1 MSTVEIY
8 SSGGTFKYGI
18 DAALSSNL
26 HESLNGECTFD
37 LTMPGKYLQG
47 VILGDELR
55 YGDYYFT
62 VAQISRASQT
72 AGALCT
78 LNCEHV
84 SYALTDM
91 EMPEGVLYGSPTT
104 GLTAILNGT
113 GFSVGTVGVAG
124 TWRLEIKA
132 GTSRRDALQQWAAIC
147 YGELAYHDR
156 SIDLLA
162 HVGNNQPVNLSEA
175 ENVKSLTVTLDGRN
189 HTQNY
194 SVELSRL
201 QTLGLGDAVTIQY
214 YSLNVMANTRVMAL
228 DRDIFHPW
236 SIRMVCG
243 EYLPTYYN
251 RVTQSFREIEESV
264 SEDIQQVEEDI
275 QQVETTVI
283 EEIETEIREVM
294 IRAQLMD
301 FSDWSNGEFFEILD
315 NGTIVL
321 YGVEFDSSG
330 RPIKITDD
338 QHECT
343 IVWE

>member
-8 SSGGTFKYGI
+8 SSGGTYKYGV

-62 VAQISRASQT
+62 VAQITRASQT

-78 LNCEHV
+78 LNCEHI

-91 EMPEGVLYGSPTT
+91 TMPEGVLYGSPTV

-113 GFSVGTVGVAG
+113 GFTVGTVGVSG

-147 YGELAYHDR
+147 YGELAYHER
-156 SIDLLA
+156 SIDLLS

-189 HTQNY
+189 GTQNY
-194 SVELSRL
+194 SIELSRL

-214 YSLNVMANTRVMAL
+214 NSLNVTANTRVMAL

-236 SIRMVCG
+236 SIRMTCG

-251 RVTQSFREIEESV
+251 RVTQQINT
-264 SEDIQQVEEDI
+264 VEEDLSQEI
-275 QQVETTVI
+275 SNVEADLPEQI
-283 EEIETEIREVM
+283 EQSVRQAM
-294 IRAQLMD
+294 IRAQRMD
-301 FSDWSNGEFFEILD
+301 FSDWSIGGFYEILD
-315 NGTIVL
+315 NNTVVQ
-321 YGVEFDSSG
+321 YEVEFDLNG
-330 RPIKITDD
+330 RPVKITDD
-338 QHECT
+338 QHECV